1 MRSYARINAGRVA
14 ELLATD
20 QDITRLFHASL
31 HWVEVTGKPVEVGWL
46 MTADG
51 FAAPPAAPAAAPA
64 PATLAL
70 QTQLAE
76 LTARVAKLAPQT
88 PPASPATQV

>member
-31 HWVEVTGKPVEVGWL
+31 RWVEVTGKPVEVGWV
-46 MTADG
+46 MTANG

-64 PATLAL
+64 PATVAQL

-88 PPASPATQV
+88 